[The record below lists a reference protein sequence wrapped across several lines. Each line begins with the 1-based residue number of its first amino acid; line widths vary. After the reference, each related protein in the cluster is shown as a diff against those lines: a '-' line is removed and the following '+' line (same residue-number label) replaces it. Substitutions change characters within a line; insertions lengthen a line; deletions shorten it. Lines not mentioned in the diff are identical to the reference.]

1 MRFAL
6 AIASALA
13 LSLPLAAPAAAAP
26 PNAGVLVPGR
36 SLGGIELGPIDAVVS
51 NAGWD
56 DLKPFVAT
64 DEAFWHKVIDINFY
78 GTLRMIHAVLPGML
92 ERRWGRAYGVCGD
105 CSVETWYFNYF
116 AFQPRGVGVE
126 LRKGRVAAL
135 FTLYQPPGW
144 RTTKGL
150 TLGDSVARVTAV
162 YGALVRRE
170 CVGYSVLVLP
180 GRGATTGFYV
190 LADQLW
196 AFGLSRP
203 GVPLCR

>member
-13 LSLPLAAPAAAAP
+13 LSLPLGAPAAPAAAAP

-36 SLGGIELGPIDAVVS
+36 SLGGIELG
-51 NAGWD
+51 
-56 DLKPFVAT
+56 AT
-64 DEAFWHKVIDINFY
+64 KAEV
-78 GTLRMIHAVLPGML
+78 

-105 CSVETWYFNYF
+105 CARQTWYFNYF
-116 AFQPRGVGVE
+116 AFQPRGIGVE
-126 LRKGRVAAL
+126 LRNGRVAAL

-150 TLGDSVARVTAV
+150 MLGDSVARVTAV

-196 AFGLSRP
+196 AFGLFRP